1 MIIVV
6 GSDLAGYRLKKHCI
20 GFIESLGHEVIDIGC
35 KDEHDDMV
43 FPDIARTMAPYIT
56 EGKADRGIAFCGTGV
71 GISVALNKFPG
82 VRASVVHDIQT
93 AHQAVEHDDVQVM
106 CIGEKIVGEWL
117 AEDLIPVFLEA
128 KFNTGERFQRMVEML
143 CEIDGSEFKRAE

>member
-6 GSDLAGYRLKKHCI
+6 GSDLAGYGLKKHCI
-20 GFIESLGHEVIDIGC
+20 PFLERLGHQVVDVGC

-43 FPDIARTMAPYIT
+43 FPDIARQMASFIT
-56 EGKADRGIAFCGTGV
+56 EKRADRGIAFCGTGV
-71 GISVALNKFPG
+71 GIAVALNKFPG

-106 CIGEKIVGEWL
+106 CLGEKIVGQWL
-117 AEDLIPVFLEA
+117 AEDLIPVFLNA
-128 KFNTGERFQRMVEML
+128 KLDPNPRFKRMVEMI
-143 CEIDGSEFKRAE
+143 CEIDGSVYEG